1 MDLLSRDGKGSTT
14 AFSGVQDIGLHILKR
29 NGRAAAAPGSFVA
42 RDFRAPK
49 IFRPTAIPLKICK
62 PARIFSESLFYGT
75 TFPGRIYFISGPHQ
89 NGSQFRAAAFF
100 TTVITVK

>member
-29 NGRAAAAPGSFVA
+29 NGGAAAAPGSFVA

-62 PARIFSESLFYGT
+62 PARIFSESFFTAQLSPDGFISYR
-75 TFPGRIYFISGPHQ
+75 GRIKTAPSSVWPHFLQ
-89 NGSQFRAAAFF
+89 RL
-100 TTVITVK
+100 